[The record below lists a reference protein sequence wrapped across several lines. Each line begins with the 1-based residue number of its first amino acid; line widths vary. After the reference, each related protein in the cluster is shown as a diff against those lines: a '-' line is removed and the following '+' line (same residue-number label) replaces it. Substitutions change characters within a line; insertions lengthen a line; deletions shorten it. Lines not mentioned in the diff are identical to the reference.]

1 MSAGRG
7 QLSVGA
13 EGHVV
18 RFYDGDRDLAEG
30 IEAEDMAVVVA
41 TRPRRLAFE
50 VELRA
55 AGAAAE
61 DTRSFP
67 GILEAAR
74 AARRFVT
81 GVLRPRRD
89 QALTQDAAIVTAEL
103 AANAV
108 LHAGSAFTVAVSQST
123 DGVRISVQDANPM
136 QPADWHRSLMTS
148 PDHGLGVVSAVA
160 SRWAVEPRPGGK
172 VVWAEL
178 PASPKQA
185 R

>member
-7 QLSVGA
+7 QLTVEA

-18 RFYDGDRDLAEG
+18 RFYGGDQDLAEG
-30 IEAEDMAVVVA
+30 IEAGDMAVVAA
-41 TRPRRLAFE
+41 TRPHRLAFE
-50 VELRA
+50 AELRA
-55 AGAAAE
+55 PGAAAE
-61 DTRSFP
+61 DTHSFP

-74 AARRFVT
+74 AARHFVT

-89 QALTQDAAIVTAEL
+89 QALTQDAAIL
-103 AANAV
+103 
-108 LHAGSAFTVAVSQST
+108 
-123 DGVRISVQDANPM
+123 
-136 QPADWHRSLMTS
+136 
-148 PDHGLGVVSAVA
+148 
-160 SRWAVEPRPGGK
+160 PGGK

>member
-7 QLSVGA
+7 QLTVDA

-18 RFYDGDRDLAEG
+18 RFYGGDRDLAEG
-30 IEAEDMAVVVA
+30 IEARDMAVVVA

-50 VELRA
+50 AELRA

-74 AARRFVT
+74 AARHFVT
-81 GVLRPRRD
+81 GVLLPRRD

-108 LHAGSAFTVAVSQST
+108 LHAGSAFTVAVSQSA
-123 DGVRISVQDANPM
+123 DGVRISVQDASPM
-136 QPADWHRSLMTS
+136 RPADWHRPLMTS
-148 PDHGLGVVSAVA
+148 TDHGLGVVSAVA
-160 SRWAVEPRPGGK
+160 NRWAVEPLPGGK